1 MQERGS
7 SEGTAAW
14 KRGTEIPREA
24 PREEGSKREWRSQVG
39 REPWGAGRG
48 RGEGEEQPG
57 EGGEG
62 QEGQAGGE
70 LRQSRERPV
79 KGTGQ
84 GQPGREGEPAGREA
98 SGEQTM
104 GEVETERGGRRL

>member
-24 PREEGSKREWRSQVG
+24 PREEGSKREVRSQVG

-48 RGEGEEQPG
+48 EG
-57 EGGEG
+57 EGG
-62 QEGQAGGE
+62 
-70 LRQSRERPV
+70 
-79 KGTGQ
+79 
-84 GQPGREGEPAGREA
+84 
-98 SGEQTM
+98 SGEW
-104 GEVETERGGRRL
+104 GGGRGRSSPGKGERDRRGRQGESCGGAARDR

>member
-1 MQERGS
+1 MGS
-7 SEGTAAW
+7 
-14 KRGTEIPREA
+14 
-24 PREEGSKREWRSQVG
+24 
-39 REPWGAGRG
+39 
-48 RGEGEEQPG
+48 GEGEEQPG

-70 LRQSRERPV
+70 LRRSRERPV

-104 GEVETERGGRRL
+104 GEGETERGGRRL